1 MRNNLKKMAKDVERG
16 MKGLSWRIGYIRLLE
31 RVGHINFQSGISHL
45 FFLASV
51 LLVATITIF
60 FVVFILHTALP
71 VFKSE
76 GLINFITGT
85 RWSYSEGVY
94 GIRMFIIGTFMMTCV
109 TLMLAVPVSI
119 FTAMFLAGFAPT
131 RIASALRP
139 LIELLVGIPS
149 VVYGILGFFVLE
161 DVFQHH
167 VDPFFCATLG
177 SFIPFF
183 RDVNPNS
190 GSGILLAATVLAV
203 MILPTITS
211 ISEDVMRSVPSKYR
225 EASFALGAT
234 RWETMKKV
242 VLPLSS
248 SGILT
253 ATILGMLRAM
263 GEATAVVMLV
273 GNAARVPASITDT
286 AYPMTAKIL
295 NEIGY
300 YVAMDEP
307 RSALFGVAA
316 VLFAIQFFFV
326 CAMRLVGGSA
336 PIKIFRG
343 G

>member
-1 MRNNLKKMAKDVERG
+1 
-16 MKGLSWRIGYIRLLE
+16 MKGLSWKLPEKIGHMIRHIRLPE
-31 RVGHINFQSGISHL
+31 SIRHINFQSGIPHL

-51 LLVATITIF
+51 LLVAIITIF
-60 FVVFILHTALP
+60 FVAFILYTALP

-85 RWSYSEGVY
+85 RWSYYEGVY
-94 GIRMFIIGTFMMTCV
+94 GIRLFIIGTLIMTCV
-109 TLMLAVPVSI
+109 TLMLAVPVSV
-119 FTAMFLAGFAPT
+119 FTAMLLAEFAPP
-131 RIASALRP
+131 RVASALRP

-161 DVFQHH
+161 NVFRHH
-167 VDPFFCATLG
+167 VDPFLCAALG

-183 RDVNPNS
+183 RDVDPNS

-203 MILPTITS
+203 MVLPTITS
-211 ISEDVMRSVPSKYR
+211 ISEDVIRSVPSKYR

-242 VLPLSS
+242 VLPISS

-253 ATILGMLRAM
+253 ATIIGMLRAM

-273 GNAARVPASITDT
+273 GNAAKVPASITDT

-295 NEIGY
+295 NEICY

-316 VLFAIQFFFV
+316 VLFAMQFFFV
-326 CAMRLVGGSA
+326 CAMRLVGGWDRIRLSTR
-336 PIKIFRG
+336 PN
-343 G
+343 